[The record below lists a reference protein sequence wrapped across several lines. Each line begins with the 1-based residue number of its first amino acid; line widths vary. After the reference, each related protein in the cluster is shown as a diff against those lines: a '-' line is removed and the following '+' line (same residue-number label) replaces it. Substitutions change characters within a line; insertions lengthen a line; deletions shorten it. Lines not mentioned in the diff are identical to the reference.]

1 MRRRRLFWKYTTFF
15 VLLVTAEL
23 LASGITEL
31 YFSYQEN
38 QAALVALQREKAL
51 AAASQIE
58 GFIKQIEQQMGWVTQ
73 PQRAPAGTTLE
84 QRRFDFFRLQ
94 RQVPAITEVSYID
107 AAGREQL
114 RVSRLA
120 MEGKR
125 SPGGSSSARRFS

>member
-58 GFIKQIEQQMGWVTQ
+58 GFIKEIQRQMAWVTQ
-73 PQRAPAGTTLE
+73 PQRAPTGTTLA
-84 QRRFDFFRLQ
+84 QRRFDFSR
-94 RQVPAITEVSYID
+94 RHRPRPAVTDGSDSD
-107 AAGREQL
+107 AAGR
-114 RVSRLA
+114 A
-120 MEGKR
+120 
-125 SPGGSSSARRFS
+125 

>member
-23 LASGITEL
+23 PASGITEL

-38 QAALVALQREKAL
+38 QAALVALPREKAL

-58 GFIKQIEQQMGWVTQ
+58 NFIKEIERQMGWVTQ
-73 PQRAPAGTTLE
+73 PQRAVAGTTLE

-94 RQVPAITEVSYID
+94 RPVTALADVGSI
-107 AAGREQL
+107 AAP
-114 RVSRLA
+114 V
-120 MEGKR
+120 
-125 SPGGSSSARRFS
+125 